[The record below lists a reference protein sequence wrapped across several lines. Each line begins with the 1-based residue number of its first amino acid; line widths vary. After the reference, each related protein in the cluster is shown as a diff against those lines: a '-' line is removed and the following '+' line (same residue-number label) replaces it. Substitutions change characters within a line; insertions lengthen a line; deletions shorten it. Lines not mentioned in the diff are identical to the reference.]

1 MSGQVGSEARAF
13 TQESHVYTEM
23 IREGTVSAAVTV
35 DSGEPDL
42 VWGVGDH
49 GGKLHSNGK

>member
-49 GGKLHSNGK
+49 GGKPHSNGK